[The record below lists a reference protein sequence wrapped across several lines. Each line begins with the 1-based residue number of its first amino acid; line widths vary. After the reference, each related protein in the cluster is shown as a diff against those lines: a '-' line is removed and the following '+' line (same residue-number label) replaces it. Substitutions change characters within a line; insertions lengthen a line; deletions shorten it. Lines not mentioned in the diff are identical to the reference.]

1 MRCPIG
7 SEQVGAAQWAVGSP
21 LRSVG
26 AAHWAVGSPLR
37 SIDAALILVCAPQ
50 IFISE
55 PQMLISAPAPSARSP
70 YRFGLAGESRLFHDA
85 MPLARR
91 RRLLSGPRVR
101 VWAHFRAERFD
112 GGVGSLLN
120 LRAMPRPSTF
130 AAVFLSLCAVALL
143 GGCTRTIYSDMYSPR
158 RNYFKPVKEQPKPT
172 EDLPTTTLPSPSVP
186 PSVPSTVPAIP
197 PPTVAPPD
205 LPPPVPAP
213 VP

>member
-1 MRCPIG
+1 MRRGLGVPPKNPTPMG
-7 SEQVGAAQWAVGSP
+7 ETPKP
-21 LRSVG
+21 LLPSLG
-26 AAHWAVGSPLR
+26 KP
-37 SIDAALILVCAPQ
+37 DAEIQ
-50 IFISE
+50 HGMKE
-55 PQMLISAPAPSARSP
+55 R
-70 YRFGLAGESRLFHDA
+70 YRFGLAGESRQFHNA
-85 MPLARR
+85 RGLARGQGP
-91 RRLLSGPRVR
+91 LSGPRVGAR
-101 VWAHFRAERFD
+101 AHFQAERFD

-130 AAVFLSLCAVALL
+130 ATVFLSLCAVALL

-172 EDLPTTTLPSPSVP
+172 EVLPTTTLPSPSVP